1 VRFSASHILTLFISV
16 LLLSFFVGF
25 QELAIKSPIFVNL
38 MFFSF
43 IFLGAGTFLTI
54 ITFAKSSEAEKFVCS
69 GVAIVF
75 IVATLFVANSL
86 AQVPRGGFVKGIDVI
101 PESFTLTLAIAS
113 DGTYEAWSQ
122 TQILHSADYPVGSIY
137 VRSSDTRSIRIST
150 QNAVRLDAT
159 LIFNLWLLPYDQHAH
174 TSWETISLG
183 HGQWGESYIFVHP
196 REIAI
201 KFEDRGLYNPEYRVR
216 LEGYSIKFRTI
227 MIVYN
232 VDLDFPAVLD
242 FTFDMSNFP
251 FRISYVMVDSK
262 FQNGLGITLSGI
274 FIGINCCIPGKL
286 LSELPFKK
294 TRLQNQKL

>member
-1 VRFSASHILTLFISV
+1 
-16 LLLSFFVGF
+16 
-25 QELAIKSPIFVNL
+25 

-43 IFLGAGTFLTI
+43 IFLGAGTFLII

-75 IVATLFVANSL
+75 VVATLFVANSL
-86 AQVPRGGFVKGIDVI
+86 AQVPRGGFAKVI
-101 PESFTLTLAIAS
+101 SVTPENFTLTLAIAS
-113 DGTYEAWSQ
+113 DGTYEAWSH
-122 TQILHSADYPVGSIY
+122 TQILHSADYHVGSIY
-137 VRSSDTRSIRIST
+137 VRSDDTASIKIST

-159 LIFNLWLLPYDQHAH
+159 LIFNLWLLPYDQRAH
-174 TSWETISLG
+174 TQLETISFG
-183 HGQWGESYIFVHP
+183 YGQWGESYIFVHP
-196 REIAI
+196 RQIAAE
-201 KFEDRGLYNPEYRVR
+201 FEEVARHRPEHRVR
-216 LEGYSIKFRTI
+216 LEGYYVEFTTG

-242 FTFDMSNFP
+242 FTFDMSYFP
-251 FRISYVMVDSK
+251 FYISDVVVDSK
-262 FQNGLGITLSGI
+262 FQNGLSITLSGI